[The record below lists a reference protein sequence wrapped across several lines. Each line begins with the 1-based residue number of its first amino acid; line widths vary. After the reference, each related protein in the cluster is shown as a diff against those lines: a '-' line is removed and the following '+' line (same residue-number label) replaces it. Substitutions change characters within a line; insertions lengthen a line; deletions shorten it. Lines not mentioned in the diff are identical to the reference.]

1 MRPPEWPNNSSP
13 YFPYTKGLVEMITE
27 FVTFILVKPDGYTEP
42 EKSATEPEK
51 SEEVQLNDITIRLVG
66 IPFFG
71 IVIPNITGVFGHL
84 TLHDTAYWLGYPYF
98 IVLAGLVW
106 QGNRYLMFRTRQRFT
121 WFDKPIEKLIL
132 LFFNNIFYTTPLTI
146 AWLCLWYRWA
156 GFSAIN
162 WNTIL
167 IVALIIVITV
177 LFITHVYETV
187 FMVKEQ
193 QHEQTKN
200 ALLKQAKAEAELQA
214 LKNQIDPHFMFNALN
229 SLSHLITTDSR
240 KALQFTENLADIYRY
255 ILSQKDQSLVLL
267 EDELAFVEKYTE
279 LLTLRFGYALTIHKH
294 LNGTSEKEFLIPPIS
309 AFIAMENIVKHNEIS
324 EQEPLDV
331 LLKLEGNHMIVQ
343 NALREKRSIRHSS
356 KIGLQNLD
364 ERFKILTG
372 KSIFTKKTET
382 HFSITLPLVK
392 LT

>member
-1 MRPPEWPNNSSP
+1 
-13 YFPYTKGLVEMITE
+13 MITE
-27 FVTFILVKPDGYTEP
+27 FVTFILVKPDTLTEP
-42 EKSATEPEK
+42 EKIAPEPEK
-51 SEEVQLNDITIRLVG
+51 PEEVQLNDTTIRLVG

-84 TLHDTAYWLGYPYF
+84 TLHDVAYWLGYPYF
-98 IVLAGLVW
+98 ILLAGLVW

-132 LFFNNIFYTTPLTI
+132 LFVNNIFYTTPLTI

-156 GFSAIN
+156 GFDAIN

-167 IVALIIVITV
+167 IVALLIVITV

-229 SLSHLITTDSR
+229 SLSHLITTDSQ

-267 EDELAFVEKYTE
+267 EDELTFVEKYTE
-279 LLTLRFGYALTIHKH
+279 LLTLRFGHALNIQKQF
-294 LNGTSEKEFLIPPIS
+294 NGSTEKEFLIPPIS

-324 EQEPLDV
+324 EQEPLEV
-331 LLKLEGNHMIVQ
+331 SLKLEGTKMVVQ
-343 NALREKRSIRHSS
+343 NALREKKSIRHSS

-372 KSIFTKKTET
+372 KTITVNKTEKF
-382 HFSITLPLVK
+382 FSVSLPLVK

>member
-1 MRPPEWPNNSSP
+1 
-13 YFPYTKGLVEMITE
+13 MITE
-27 FVTFILVKPDGYTEP
+27 FVTFILVKPNGHTEP
-42 EKSATEPEK
+42 EKSLTEPEK
-51 SEEVQLNDITIRLVG
+51 SEAIQLNDNTIRLIG

-71 IVIPNITGVFGHL
+71 IVIPNLTGVFGHL
-84 TLHDTAYWLGYPYF
+84 TVHDAAYWLGYPYF
-98 IVLAGLVW
+98 ILLAGLVW

-167 IVALIIVITV
+167 IVALVIVITV

-267 EDELAFVEKYTE
+267 DDELAFVEKYTE
-279 LLTLRFGYALTIHKH
+279 LLTLRFGHALTIQKH
-294 LNGTSEKEFLIPPIS
+294 INGTSEKEFLIPPIS

-324 EQEPLDV
+324 EQEPLKV
-331 LLKLEGNHMIVQ
+331 TLKLEGTQMVVQ

-356 KIGLQNLD
+356 KIGLRNLD
-364 ERFKILTG
+364 ERFKMLTG
-372 KSIFTKKTET
+372 KSISTKKTET
-382 HFSITLPLVK
+382 HFSIALPLVK